1 MKIKKWIQ
9 FIKES
14 KDYWMPKEDIQE
26 LFLPFTDVGYIIE
39 VKPSMY
45 SKNFELITQ
54 DDCVSTNDEFYIG
67 YVIEITKS
75 IEKFKDDL
83 TSDFRSICKMIESE
97 GYKIFPISDD
107 ETYNE
112 NEKYPHNNFHFIN
125 GSIIT
130 WIPEQSGKP
139 LTSNREDF
147 ADGDIY
153 VSSSEIHINI
163 YQTESIELTEKD
175 MAEFYDW
182 SNYTTNDRGYIYCE
196 LDIEDMAEL
205 MLHRNSNLKDS
216 LINPNDSCDNY
227 FSGDYQPDIQS
238 LFSYTLKKDN
248 EILAI
253 KCLIKELEGFE
264 EFIKECDNDELEGKS
279 EEDVIDFLLKERYK
293 KTLEKVCRDSEI
305 IGDIKQ
311 TVGDWECQAHCEKNQ
326 KEIEEE
332 FDEILVKEGI
342 SYSKSLKEGKRFFY
356 KKTERGKE
364 KVYYDEMV
372 WFYKLDY
379 QERWISDHGKTLSGY
394 SLSSVFKE
402 WCYDSYFN
410 YKLNP
415 RFSDWGDVD
424 REFLNK
430 EIESMLKNY
439 LK

>member
-1 MKIKKWIQ
+1 MKIKKWIE

-14 KDYWMPKEDIQE
+14 KDYWMSKEDIQE
-26 LFLPFTDVGYIIE
+26 LFLPFTDVRYIIE
-39 VKPSMY
+39 VRPSLF
-45 SKNFELITQ
+45 SKNFEVITQ
-54 DDCVSTNDEFYIG
+54 DDFISTNGEFFIG
-67 YVIEITKS
+67 YVIQITKS

-83 TSDFRSICKMIESE
+83 TSDFRSICKMIENE
-97 GYKIFPISDD
+97 GYKISKILD
-107 ETYNE
+107 EEDKTSHE
-112 NEKYPHNNFHFIN
+112 NLHFIN

-130 WIPEQSGKP
+130 WIPEQSEKP

-175 MAEFYDW
+175 VAEFYDW
-182 SNYTTNDRGYIYCE
+182 SNYTTDDGYIYCE

-248 EILAI
+248 EILSI
-253 KCLIKELEGFE
+253 KCLIKELGGLG
-264 EFIKECDNDELEGKS
+264 EFIKESDNDELEGKS
-279 EEDVIDFLLKERYK
+279 EEEVIDFLLKERYQ

-305 IGDIKQ
+305 IGDIKE

-332 FDEILVKEGI
+332 FDEILVKERI
-342 SYSKSLKEGKRFFY
+342 SYSKSLKEGKRYFY
-356 KKTERGKE
+356 RKIPGTDRKE
-364 KVYYDEMV
+364 KVYYDEMI

-379 QERWISDHGKTLSGY
+379 QERWISDYGKTLSGY

-410 YKLNP
+410 YELNP

-424 REFLNK
+424 RESLNK